1 MTGGSKLLLAIGA
14 LMAATT
20 ASATTVDYVYISA
33 DATPEIAT
41 FSVDSSQLAPL
52 GQRIYTKPTS
62 SYGTLEGSDYDFQH
76 IYMSSSVLG
85 GGLFNGS
92 TPDASDAA
100 FNLLGDP
107 LFSGTPLAPTL
118 KTGTFPLY
126 NNEGGATPRITPSG
140 TLTAFIPTTYDFDL
154 KGVSQNTPFDITFDI
169 TSEPESYGVNLPNA
183 FTVGPVFLTVNGV
196 KAATGGATF
205 FESGGFQFNNGLFGV
220 GGVNYPGSF
229 SGAALFT
236 GPLYNAVFT
245 PGRYVVMGDL
255 AGDLEADSLT
265 ITREGGVPEPASWI
279 MLIGGLGA
287 VGALARR
294 ARHKYAPLG
303 A

>member
-1 MTGGSKLLLAIGA
+1 MNGVSKHLLAIGA

-62 SYGTLEGSDYDFQH
+62 SYGTLDGSDHNFEH

-85 GGLFNGS
+85 GGFFNGS
-92 TPDASDAA
+92 TPYASDAVL
-100 FNLLGDP
+100 NLLGDP
-107 LFSGTPLAPTL
+107 LFSGTPLSPTL

-126 NNEGGATPRITPSG
+126 NNEGGATPRVTPSG
-140 TLTAFIPTTYDFDL
+140 TLTAFVPTTYAFDL
-154 KGVSQNTPFDITFDI
+154 KGVSQDTPFEIAFDI
-169 TSEPESYGVNLPNA
+169 TSEPESYGGALPDS
-183 FTVGPVFLTVNGV
+183 FTVGPVFLTVDGV

-205 FESGGFQFNNGLFGV
+205 FESGGFQFNNGFFGV
-220 GGVNYPGSF
+220 GGVNYPGAF
-229 SGAALFT
+229 SGASLFT

-245 PGRYVVMGDL
+245 PGRYVVTGDL

-279 MLIGGLGA
+279 MVIGGLGA
-287 VGALARR
+287 VGALTRR
-294 ARHKYAPLG
+294 RRYAGL
-303 A
+303 AAA